1 MVLFCVSCYLDKLY
15 IMRLQMCV
23 LVRETLGTQIFLCI
37 SNWNQLLIW
46 YNLLYVYGCCTK
58 TCSQICDRV
67 YHVYLK
73 FGDQKKL
80 EVFLI
85 KLCRCN
91 LKAYRTSISCLYDRL
106 RTEKFSFCRSK
117 CNYNSLYCLFVKVI
131 VLSYG
136 TVLVQKVLGLMASPL
151 Y

>member
-1 MVLFCVSCYLDKLY
+1 MAVAQKPAHKSVIES
-15 IMRLQMCV
+15 I
-23 LVRETLGTQIFLCI
+23 T
-37 SNWNQLLIW
+37 
-46 YNLLYVYGCCTK
+46 CTK
-58 TCSQICDRV
+58 IW
-67 YHVYLK
+67 
-73 FGDQKKL
+73 GPKKL

-131 VLSYG
+131 VFS
-136 TVLVQKVLGLMASPL
+136 
-151 Y
+151 